1 MTSAQL
7 SFDSLWILSSW
18 TLDYF
23 YCLFFFPFPN
33 GENPSV
39 EEIFHIQARTCFF
52 LLQLLTLC
60 NHKTSQSFSQK
71 LFTKSLRLVSCFI
84 DNRWFAPRSLDFL
97 FWCVHFCVQ
106 ENNYLEWKMYSND
119 LIFLRI
125 NDLGSLGSYFRR
137 RCLALCSILIA
148 MWYSLVSFSYWL
160 KLKNLQKLGSV
171 GRNDIQNTNIL
182 CDLRM
187 VPSMSIGL
195 HQCLCCCCC

>member
-1 MTSAQL
+1 MNFELLNTRLFLL
-7 SFDSLWILSSW
+7 SF
-18 TLDYF
+18 
-23 YCLFFFPFPN
+23 FFFPFPN

-137 RCLALCSILIA
+137 CLALCSILIA

-160 KLKNLQKLGSV
+160 KLKNLRKLGSV

-182 CDLRM
+182 CDLTM
-187 VPSMSIGL
+187 VPSMSTGL